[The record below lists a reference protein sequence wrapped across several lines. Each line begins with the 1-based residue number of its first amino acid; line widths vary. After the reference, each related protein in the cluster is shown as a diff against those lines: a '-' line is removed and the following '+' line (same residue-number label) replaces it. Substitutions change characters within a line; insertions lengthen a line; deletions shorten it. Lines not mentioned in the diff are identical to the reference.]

1 MWAIYIKEVRQFFS
15 SLVGFLALLVFLLM
29 LGLFLWIFPDTNIL
43 DFGYANIDGLF
54 ALSPYIFM
62 LLIPAITMR
71 SFSEELSSGTFE
83 LLVTRPVSE
92 LQIIGGKYLAAI
104 TLIAIALLPTLIY
117 FVTVY
122 RLALPIG
129 NVDTGGIAGSYIGLF
144 LLGCVFAAIGV
155 FASSVTPNQIVAFL
169 FGVFLCFILY
179 QAFGY
184 LAKLGIFFGKND
196 FIVEQLGIDAHYAS
210 MSKGVIDTRD
220 LVYFISVI
228 AGFLLFTK
236 TALSVRKW

>member
-29 LGLFLWIFPDTNIL
+29 LGLFVWIFPDTNIL

-71 SFSEELSSGTFE
+71 SFSEELSTGTFE

-92 LQIIGGKYLAAI
+92 LQIVGGKYLAAI

-117 FVTVY
+117 FITVY
-122 RLALPIG
+122 RVALPVG

-144 LLGCVFAAIGV
+144 LLGCVFAAIGI

-169 FGVFLCFILY
+169 FGVFLCFVLY

-184 LAKLGIFFGKND
+184 LSKLGIFFGKND

-220 LVYFISVI
+220 LVYFFSVI

-236 TALSVRKW
+236 TALSARKW

>member
-1 MWAIYIKEVRQFFS
+1 MWAIYVKEVRQFFS
-15 SLVGFLALLVFLLM
+15 SLVGFLALLVFLLV

-71 SFSEELSSGTFE
+71 SFSEEISTGTFE
-83 LLVTRPVSE
+83 LLVTRPVAE
-92 LQIIGGKYLAAI
+92 LQIVLGKYLAAI
-104 TLIAIALLPTLIY
+104 TLLAIALLPTIIY
-117 FVTVY
+117 FITVY
-122 RLALPIG
+122 RLALPVG

-169 FGVFLCFILY
+169 FGVLLCFLFY
-179 QAFGY
+179 QAFSY
-184 LAKLGIFFGKND
+184 LAKLGVFFGKND
-196 FIVEQLGIDAHYAS
+196 FIVEQLGIDAHYVS

-220 LVYFISVI
+220 VVYFLSVI
-228 AGFLLFTK
+228 TAFLLFTK
-236 TALSVRKW
+236 TALSARKW

>member
-71 SFSEELSSGTFE
+71 SFSEELSTGTFE

-122 RLALPIG
+122 RVALPVG

-144 LLGCVFAAIGV
+144 LLGCVFAAIGI

-169 FGVFLCFILY
+169 FGVFLCFVLY

-184 LAKLGIFFGKND
+184 LSKLGIFFGKND

-220 LVYFISVI
+220 LVYFFSVI

-236 TALSVRKW
+236 TALSARKW

>member
-15 SLVGFLALLVFLLM
+15 SLVGALALLVFLLV

-71 SFSEELSSGTFE
+71 SFSEELSIGTYE

-92 LQIIGGKYLAAI
+92 WHIVLGKYLACATLLAI
-104 TLIAIALLPTLIY
+104 SLLPTLVY

-122 RLALPIG
+122 QLALPVG

-144 LLGCVFAAIGV
+144 LLGCVFVAIGV
-155 FASSVTPNQIVAFL
+155 FASSITPNQIIAFL
-169 FGVFLCFILY
+169 LGALMCFIMY

-196 FIVEQLGIDAHYAS
+196 FVVEQLGIDAHYVS

-220 LVYFISVI
+220 LVYFFSVVV
-228 AGFLLFTK
+228 AFLLFTK
-236 TALSVRKW
+236 NALSARKW

>member
-71 SFSEELSSGTFE
+71 SFSEELSTGTFE

-92 LQIIGGKYLAAI
+92 LQIVGGKYLAAI

-117 FVTVY
+117 FITVY
-122 RLALPIG
+122 RVALPVG

-144 LLGCVFAAIGV
+144 LLGCVFAAIGI

-169 FGVFLCFILY
+169 FGVFLCFVLY

-184 LAKLGIFFGKND
+184 LSKLGIFFGKND

-220 LVYFISVI
+220 LVYFFSVI

-236 TALSVRKW
+236 TALSARKW

>member
-1 MWAIYIKEVRQFFS
+1 MWAIYVKEVRQFFS
-15 SLVGFLALLVFLLM
+15 SLVGFLALLVFLLV

-71 SFSEELSSGTFE
+71 SFSEEISTGTFE
-83 LLVTRPVSE
+83 LLVTRPVAE
-92 LQIIGGKYLAAI
+92 LQIVLGKYLAAI
-104 TLIAIALLPTLIY
+104 TLLAIALLPTIIY
-117 FVTVY
+117 FITVY
-122 RLALPIG
+122 RLALPVG

-169 FGVFLCFILY
+169 FGVLLCFLFY
-179 QAFGY
+179 QAFSY
-184 LAKLGIFFGKND
+184 LAKLGVFFGKND
-196 FIVEQLGIDAHYAS
+196 FIVEQLGIDAHYVS

-220 LVYFISVI
+220 IVYFLSVI
-228 AGFLLFTK
+228 TAFLLFTK
-236 TALSVRKW
+236 TALSARKW

>member
-1 MWAIYIKEVRQFFS
+1 MWAIYYKEVRQFFS
-15 SLVGFLALLVFLLM
+15 SLVGFLALLVFLLV

-71 SFSEELSSGTFE
+71 SFSEEISTGTFE
-83 LLVTRPVSE
+83 LLVTRPVAE
-92 LQIIGGKYLAAI
+92 LQIVLGKYLAAI
-104 TLIAIALLPTLIY
+104 TLLAIALLPTIIY
-117 FVTVY
+117 FITVY
-122 RLALPIG
+122 RLALPVG

-169 FGVFLCFILY
+169 FGVLLCFLFY
-179 QAFGY
+179 QAFSY
-184 LAKLGIFFGKND
+184 LAKLGVFFGKND
-196 FIVEQLGIDAHYAS
+196 FIVEQLGIDAHYVS

-220 LVYFISVI
+220 VVYFLSVI
-228 AGFLLFTK
+228 IAFLLFTK
-236 TALSVRKW
+236 TALSARKW